1 MHCGKR
7 VFVISVTKK
16 IRNGNSRLFIGGLG
30 YLYQKH
36 TMNKGGPI
44 IIIEDD
50 LDDQEILTDVFNELN
65 YKNEIIFFAEGEKA
79 LAYLTSTDIEPFIIF
94 SDINM
99 PKLSGMEL
107 REKIHE
113 NEDLRL
119 KSIPYLFFST
129 SAEQQHVVNAY
140 SKSIQGFFIKPT
152 TYPAIRETI
161 RTIVT
166 YWETC
171 VSPNYIK

>member
-1 MHCGKR
+1 
-7 VFVISVTKK
+7 
-16 IRNGNSRLFIGGLG
+16 
-30 YLYQKH
+30 
-36 TMNKGGPI
+36 MNKGGPI

-50 LDDQEILTDVFNELN
+50 LDDQEILTDIFKELN

-79 LAYLTSTDIEPFIIF
+79 LEYLKSTSIKPFIIF

-99 PKLSGMEL
+99 PKLNGLQL

-129 SAEQQHVVNAY
+129 SAEQSYVVDAY
-140 SKSIQGFFIKPT
+140 SKSIQGFFVKPT
-152 TYPAIRETI
+152 SYNEIKETI
-161 RTIVT
+161 KTIVS
-166 YWETC
+166 YWQAC